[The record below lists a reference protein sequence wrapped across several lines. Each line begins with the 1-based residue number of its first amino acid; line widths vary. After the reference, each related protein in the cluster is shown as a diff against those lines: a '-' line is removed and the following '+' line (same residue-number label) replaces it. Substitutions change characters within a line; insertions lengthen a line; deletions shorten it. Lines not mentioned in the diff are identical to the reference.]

1 MPHTYGQVMGIK
13 RIFIAI
19 TLLLCFVFILA
30 AYEKSVPIE
39 LGIAVSVVTFVYGFF
54 LSSVFGF
61 IQRKF
66 IDFSINM
73 ADLSANI
80 QSFYD
85 VMRLSNQPKLKEKTK
100 KTLLKFITSLKTL
113 SPRRYEQNQD
123 DVDKLFALL
132 KDFKIK
138 DKKDSSI
145 FARMISDV
153 NSIAI
158 NRERAEFFG
167 DRFFIGEMRFIFLLL
182 TALVSLMIIL
192 LCIRTW
198 YLIIFG
204 LILVLALIFV
214 SSLLFNM
221 DRMRYGKRKIRDK
234 NLEELM
240 ECIRRD

>member
-1 MPHTYGQVMGIK
+1 MSHTYGQVMGMK
-13 RIFIAI
+13 RIFIVITALVLFVIFLAI
-19 TLLLCFVFILA
+19 
-30 AYEKSVPIE
+30 YEKNVSVE
-39 LGIAVSVVTFVYGFF
+39 FGIATSIVTFVYGFF

-66 IDFSINM
+66 IDFSTNM

-85 VMRLSNQPKLKEKTK
+85 MMRLSNQPKLKEKTK
-100 KTLLKFITSLKTL
+100 KTLLEFITSLKTL
-113 SPRRYEQNQD
+113 SPRKYEQNQD
-123 DVDKLFALL
+123 HIDKLFALL

-138 DKKDSSI
+138 NKKDSNI
-145 FARMISDV
+145 FGRMLSNV

-204 LILVLALIFV
+204 LILVLTLIFV

-221 DRMRYGKRKIRDK
+221 DRMRYGKRKIRGK

-240 ECIRRD
+240 ECIRRG